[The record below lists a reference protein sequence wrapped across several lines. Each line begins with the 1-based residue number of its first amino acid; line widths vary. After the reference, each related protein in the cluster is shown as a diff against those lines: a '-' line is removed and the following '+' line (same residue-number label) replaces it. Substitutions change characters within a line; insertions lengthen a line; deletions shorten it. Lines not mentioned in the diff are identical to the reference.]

1 MREVTR
7 RSRDVRGGDCET
19 ISTFPLLLAG
29 GPGPG
34 RVPLI
39 YRRVFLHFLGTFL
52 SLQVADLPSPI
63 PTAPIF
69 CLGAFSTA
77 TQPGCLWYY

>member
-7 RSRDVRGGDCET
+7 RSRDV
-19 ISTFPLLLAG
+19 FPLLLAR

-52 SLQVADLPSPI
+52 SLQIADLTSPI

-69 CLGAFSTA
+69 FLSWSILYGYT
-77 TQPGCLWYY
+77 TRMLMLLLTKMVT